1 MQIKSTD
8 IVGGGGGGPG
18 GPAAIET
25 MAGATEDLLASQ
37 ASKYLR
43 FTSNSAKTLNVQL
56 DATEELPENS
66 EFTIYNHGNNDLTIV
81 PEVGVTIVA
90 PSGGSLV
97 IPSKAVATLKR
108 VAADVFDLI
117 GQTFSDDAAYF
128 PDMTG
133 NAGKV
138 LGVNGTEDGVEW
150 IEGGGGSG
158 GPAAIQ
164 TVATETS
171 NLLDTQASAYVR
183 FTSAGTGKTLTV
195 RPNSTHALPDE
206 GEWTI
211 HNAAANGLT
220 LVAGSGVT
228 ITLPDNGTLVIPAGG
243 TVLLKRTAADTFDLA
258 GQTVAAALPVVPYS
272 VPFGFSQIPVSDE
285 LLFLHVFAE
294 AVTFAD
300 DWVGSQY
307 FVGSNPSATFV
318 LTIQKNGSTIG
329 TISVSTAGVATFA
342 TSGGSTV
349 CNVGDRLS
357 ALAPTTPD
365 ISAGNMAFTLKGTRA

>member
-18 GPAAIET
+18 GPSEVVT
-25 MAGATEDLLASQ
+25 VSGSSTNLLATQ
-37 ASKYLR
+37 ASQYIR
-43 FTSNSAKTLNVQL
+43 FTSNSAKTLTVQPEA
-56 DATEELPENS
+56 DEALPEYG
-66 EFTIYNHGNNDLTIV
+66 EFTLYNDGTNDLTV
-81 PEVGVTIVA
+81 VAGSGVTITA
-90 PSGGSLV
+90 PSGGSLI

-108 VAADVFDLI
+108 VAEDTFDLI

-128 PDMTG
+128 PDFTG
-133 NAGKV
+133 NGGKV

-150 IEGGGGSG
+150 VEGGGGAS

-164 TVATETS
+164 TVSTETS
-171 NLLDTQASAYVR
+171 DLLDTQASAYVR
-183 FTSAGTGKTLTV
+183 FTHTGTGKTLTV
-195 RPNSTHALPDE
+195 RPNATHALPDE

-211 HNAAANGLT
+211 HNAGANGLT
-220 LVAGSGVT
+220 IVQGSGVT
-228 ITLPDNGTLVIPAGG
+228 VTPPSNGTLVIPSGG
-243 TVLLKRTAADTFDLA
+243 TAFLKRTAADTFDLA
-258 GQTVAAALPVVPYS
+258 GQTVPATAPVVPYS
-272 VPFGFSQIPVSDE
+272 VPFGFSEIPVSDE

-300 DWVGSQY
+300 DWAGSQY
-307 FVGSNPSATFV
+307 YVGSNPSATFV

-329 TISVSTAGVATFA
+329 TISVSTGGIATFA

-349 CNVGDRLS
+349 CNVGDRLT